1 MPQKILNDI
10 FGYAKFRRGQIK
22 VIEALID
29 NIHTLAVMPT
39 GSGKSICFQIPALI
53 KGGLTIVV
61 SPLVA
66 LMEDQV
72 CALKLLGCLLYTSPS
87 PRDATLSRM
96 PSSA

>member
-10 FGYAKFRRGQIK
+10 FGYKNFRHGQLE
-22 VIEALID
+22 VITALLD

-39 GSGKSICFQIPALI
+39 GSGKSICFQIPALV

-66 LMEDQV
+66 LIEDQV
-72 CALKLLGCLLYTSPS
+72 SALKLLGV
-87 PRDATLSRM
+87 DAETIN
-96 PSSA
+96 SS

>member
-1 MPQKILNDI
+1 MPQKVLNDI
-10 FGYAKFRRGQIK
+10 FGYEKFRRGQLE
-22 VIEALID
+22 VIESLLD

-39 GSGKSICFQIPALI
+39 GSGKSVCFQIPALV

-72 CALKLLGCLLYTSPS
+72 SALKLLGVGAETIN
-87 PRDATLSRM
+87 
-96 PSSA
+96 SS